1 MGSVSDSA
9 EPAAMAAAGRSERPG
24 GGAYQR
30 LFPVQLPAPRLAR
43 AILIV
48 VFGGIYTVAFI
59 RILTTSRGVQH
70 VVLSGVYMLGL
81 LGLQLFY
88 LSRPT
93 SRPTAPGVYVALLAQ
108 ALLVYLPLLQFKQ
121 AWIGLPGFLAGSVL
135 LVLPPVLGWAAFT
148 LVVASMGATQ
158 WILTHRWF
166 DTSYTLVSTII
177 TAFVVYGLSRLAGLV
192 VQLHSARGELAR
204 MAVADE
210 RLRFARDLHDL
221 LGYSL
226 AAITLKSE
234 LTHRLVLTQPAKAQE
249 ELSDVLDIARRALAD
264 VRSVASGY
272 RELSLE
278 AEVGSARSVLIDAEV
293 DVQMQM
299 DYGELPA
306 PVRTVLATVVREGV
320 TNVLRHSKAEHCEIT
335 ILEDAGQVRMD
346 LVNDGVAQTPA
357 RDAVRGGSGIPNLS
371 VRAAALGGKLM
382 AGLDPDGRFRLQVTV
397 PASLPRGSSRAGD
410 APW

>member
-9 EPAAMAAAGRSERPG
+9 EPAAMATAGRSERPG
-24 GGAYQR
+24 GGAYLR
-30 LFPVQLPAPRLAR
+30 LLPVQPPAPRLAR
-43 AILIV
+43 AILVV

-59 RILTTSRGVQH
+59 RILTTSRGVEH

-93 SRPTAPGVYVALLAQ
+93 SRPTAPGVYAALLAQ

-121 AWIGLPGFLAGSVL
+121 AWVGLPGFLAGSVL
-135 LVLPPVLGWAAFT
+135 LVLPPVLGWGACT
-148 LVVASMGATQ
+148 LVVASMSATQ

-166 DTSYTLVSTII
+166 DTSYTVVSTII

-278 AEVGSARSVLIDAEV
+278 AEAGSARSVLIDAEV

-306 PVRTVLATVVREGV
+306 PVRTVLATVLREGV

-335 ILEDAGQVRMD
+335 ILQDAGQVRMD

-357 RDAVRGGSGIPNLS
+357 RDAVGGGSGIPNLS
-371 VRAAALGGKLM
+371 VRAAALGGKLT
-382 AGLDPDGRFRLQVTV
+382 AGLDPDGRFRLHVAV
-397 PASLPRGSSRAGD
+397 PASLPRGSLRAGD